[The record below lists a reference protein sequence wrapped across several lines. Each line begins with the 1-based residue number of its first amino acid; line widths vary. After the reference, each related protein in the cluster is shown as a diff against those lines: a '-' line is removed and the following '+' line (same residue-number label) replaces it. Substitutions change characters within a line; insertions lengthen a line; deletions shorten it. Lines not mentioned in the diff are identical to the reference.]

1 MTEQPDEQDHTDDA
15 TEDEPTGETVSRE
28 TEDEPDDG
36 DGETFP
42 RAYVESLRGES
53 RRYRERAQS
62 AETRAGDLAAAL
74 WRERVAAT
82 DRLADPED
90 LPLPE
95 GADPLDAEALT
106 AALDALLDA
115 KPHLAARRARGDL
128 GQHER
133 RDTAEPVNL
142 ASMLRANT

>member
-1 MTEQPDEQDHTDDA
+1 MAHATGRSDGSPTMDA
-15 TEDEPTGETVSRE
+15 
-28 TEDEPDDG
+28 
-36 DGETFP
+36 
-42 RAYVESLRGES
+42 A
-53 RRYRERAQS
+53 
-62 AETRAGDLAAAL
+62 DLEFCL
-74 WRERVAAT
+74 YDW
-82 DRLADPED
+82 
-90 LPLPE
+90 
-95 GADPLDAEALT
+95 LDAEALT